1 MRVFIKIGE
10 VFIRRTDNHNIVSKR
25 ERGSN
30 VLSKSE
36 RITSFLLFVSKKIK
50 TVQTIVA
57 LQIERNTQ

>member
-1 MRVFIKIGE
+1 MSFQ
-10 VFIRRTDNHNIVSKR
+10 SKCYT
-25 ERGSN
+25 
-30 VLSKSE
+30 E